1 MLKPARGA
9 LRAKVS
15 IMLAAGAVV
24 FAANT
29 AARAVPPS
37 DTVLPV
43 TTTGYVSIPNVET
56 LLDAWRQTQVGRMLD
71 DAMMQPFADD
81 LRRQLKEKWSRSHAR
96 LGLSIEDLEKLAGGE
111 LALAVIRPADG
122 ERAALAVLA
131 DVTGKKEQAEATLA
145 KLAANLEK
153 QGAKRSSATHHG
165 IKFTIYESPPRRG
178 QTQPLHAAYFIH
190 EGLFVASDQVR
201 TATDIAGRLVQP
213 KRETLASVTA
223 YQAVME
229 RCKKGQPRIEPQVR
243 WFIDPLGLAESFRS
257 WQEHRPKGSTEY
269 VKIAKN
275 QGFGAI
281 RGVGG
286 LANLSTE
293 RYDMLHRTYV
303 YAPPPYELAMR
314 MMVFPNGGEF
324 APQPW
329 APRNL
334 SSYMSFQCDIVNAF
348 DHVDTLF
355 DEIYG
360 DTGVWQDTLDSIK
373 NDTQIDLRRDLIVH
387 LGQRVS
393 VITDYE
399 TPITPTSQR
408 RLLAIEA
415 KNSKALAVAIE
426 RSMRD
431 DERAQQR
438 KIGDYM
444 VWEILPEEQEIPEL
458 DIQDA
463 DAPAEPRDDAER
475 SAGGPPEVDLTRSA
489 VTVAHG
495 YLLVSSHV
503 ALLEKVLEN
512 IGPGDRL
519 AGDGDFQRVVAEFQ
533 QLGAK
538 ETSAQGFARSD
549 QQHRVTYEL
558 FRQGKLPEA
567 DTFLGHFLNFLLG
580 EEKEG
585 LSRKPRLDGSKLPE
599 YQQVQK
605 FLGPAGSFAASEANG
620 WYLVGFLLGSREPI
634 AAKADDRESTT
645 K

>member
-1 MLKPARGA
+1 MSKPANSPLLA
-9 LRAKVS
+9 VVS
-15 IMLAAGAVV
+15 ILLAIGA
-24 FAANT
+24 AAQ
-29 AARAVPPS
+29 AAPPS
-37 DTVLPV
+37 ETLLPAS
-43 TTTGYVSIPNVET
+43 TTGYVSIPSVKD
-56 LLDAWRQTQVGRMLD
+56 LLDAWRQTQIGRLLD
-71 DAMMQPFADD
+71 DPIMQPFAED
-81 LRRQLKEKWSRSHAR
+81 LRRQLKEKWSQSHAR

-111 LALAVIRPADG
+111 LALAVVRPKDDD
-122 ERAALAVLA
+122 RAAVAVLA
-131 DVTGKKEQAEATLA
+131 DVKGKEQDAEAILA

-153 QGAKRSSATHHG
+153 QGAKRSEATHHG
-165 IKFTIYESPPRRG
+165 IKFTIYQSPPRRG
-178 QTQPLHAAYFIH
+178 QDEPLHAAYFIH
-190 EGLFVASDQVR
+190 EGLFVASDQVPL
-201 TATDIAGRLVQP
+201 ATDIAGRLTQP
-213 KRETLASVTA
+213 KKDTLASVPA
-223 YQAVME
+223 YQAVMD

-243 WFIDPLGLAESFRS
+243 WFIDPIGLAESFRS
-257 WQEHRPKGSTEY
+257 WQEHRRKGATDY

-275 QGFGAI
+275 QGFGAV
-281 RGVGG
+281 RGAGG
-286 LANLSTE
+286 LANLSGGQ
-293 RYDMLHRTYV
+293 YDLLHRTYV

-314 MMVFPNGGEF
+314 MMVFPNGGDF

-387 LGQRVS
+387 LGQRLS

-415 KNSKALAVAIE
+415 KNPKALAEAIE

-431 DERAQQR
+431 DERAKKR
-438 KIGDYM
+438 KIGDSI
-444 VWEILPEEQEIPEL
+444 VWEILPEEMDTPDLNIEDFEAATEP
-458 DIQDA
+458 A
-463 DAPAEPRDDAER
+463 DSDDDA
-475 SAGGPPEVDLTRSA
+475 GGRQVDLTRSA

-512 IGPGDRL
+512 IGPGDQL
-519 AGDGDFQRVVAEFQ
+519 TGDGDFQRVLAEFE

-538 ETSAQGFARSD
+538 ETSAQGYARSD
-549 QQHRVTYEL
+549 QQYRVTYEL
-558 FRQGKLPEA
+558 FRQGKMPEA

-585 LSRKPRLDGSKLPE
+585 ESRKPRLDGSKLPE
-599 YQQVQK
+599 YQRVQK
-605 FLGPAGSFAASEANG
+605 FFGPAGSFATSEANG
-620 WYLVGFLLGSREPI
+620 WYLVGFMLDSQKPI
-634 AAKADDRESTT
+634 ANKADDRQTT
-645 K
+645 KK